1 APGLLMWG
9 ASGFRMGTVG
19 MLSILLFVN
28 GIAGGM
34 VFPASN
40 NACIEL
46 MPEKVGT
53 VVGLR
58 NMFRNVGAA
67 LGISLVTFIL
77 HVSHDLTS
85 GFTIVF
91 IVLGLTFVVSI
102 PLLFLM
108 PAGRRAWG

>member
-1 APGLLMWG
+1 MNASR
-9 ASGFRMGTVG
+9 ASGGGSVET
-19 MLSILLFVN
+19 LSLVLFLN
-28 GIAGGM
+28 GIGGGM

-53 VVGLR
+53 IVGLR
-58 NMFRNVGAA
+58 NMFRNIGAA

-77 HVSHDLTS
+77 HLSPDPAS

-91 IVLGLTFVVSI
+91 IVFGLMFLASI

-108 PAGRRAWG
+108 PAGKRAWGQGS